1 MDNVLAI
8 GLIIG
13 LVNVVKMQFPTLPSL
28 ASFILSVVVGVVLG
42 LLHWYGVADVQQ
54 GVLIAFVASGVYK
67 VATKAGGDRQA
78 Y

>member
-1 MDNVLAI
+1 MDNVLAV

-28 ASFILSVVVGVVLG
+28 ASFLLSVVFGGLLG
-42 LLHWYGVADVQQ
+42 YLHWYGVMSIEQ
-54 GVLIAFVASGVYK
+54 GIFLAFVASGVYK
-67 VATKAGGDRQA
+67 VATKAGGETTR

>member
-28 ASFILSVVVGVVLG
+28 ASFLLSVVVGVALG
-42 LLHWYGVADVQQ
+42 FLHWYGVTDIQQ

-67 VATKAGGDRQA
+67 IATKAGGETTR